1 MNSPYTKHL
10 DTALDHPTAV
20 ATVPSYSTAMTTP
33 MVVQS
38 TGSDAG
44 GKSTIALVAIVLAI
58 IAGAGGYLVGQ
69 GIAPSW
75 NEVRRYEALANREG
89 EIRGRDN
96 GWLQGRKQGRTE
108 MEFLAKYERL
118 RTQAGA
124 FNQGW
129 RQGMSTGR
137 QMGIAQS
144 RYRYGWGYGGYGYGR
159 YGRRWGRGYGYGGYY
174 GGGAV
179 GQAQAIANATGQ
191 PVDVVIN

>member
-1 MNSPYTKHL
+1 M
-10 DTALDHPTAV
+10 AA
-20 ATVPSYSTAMTTP
+20 P

-38 TGSDAG
+38 SGSESSG
-44 GKSTIALVAIVLAI
+44 GGRSTIALVAIILAAL
-58 IAGAGGYLVGQ
+58 AGVGGYVFGQ

-89 EIRGRDN
+89 EIRGRDS

-124 FNQGW
+124 FNSGWKQGL
-129 RQGMSTGR
+129 STGR
-137 QMGIAQS
+137 EMGVAQS
-144 RYRYGWGYGGYGYGR
+144 KYRYGYGYGYGTG
-159 YGRRWGRGYGYGGYY
+159 YGRRGYGYGSYY
-174 GGGAV
+174 GGSGAV
-179 GQAQAIANATGQ
+179 GQAQALANATGQ